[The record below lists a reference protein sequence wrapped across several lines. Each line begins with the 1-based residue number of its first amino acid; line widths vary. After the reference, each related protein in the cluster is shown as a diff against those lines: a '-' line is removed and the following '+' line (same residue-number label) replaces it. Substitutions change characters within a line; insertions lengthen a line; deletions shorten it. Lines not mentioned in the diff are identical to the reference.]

1 MGLVVLLSV
10 KMVIGQFDDEEE
22 VAEFFEFENKSDKH
36 GASTTESSDLT
47 ISLNKFNL
55 IESLDLK
62 GESEKTERSYVEGGD
77 HRSYGDDH
85 NKGGIIS
92 YGNDDKKKIQPKH
105 PGPYGPAKPNYKCKE
120 STETLFV
127 TKVDF
132 TLDEKCFTV
141 YKVECSQGYGEGKV
155 RNE

>member
-22 VAEFFEFENKSDKH
+22 VADKH
-36 GASTTESSDLT
+36 GASTTKSSDLT

>member
-22 VAEFFEFENKSDKH
+22 VADKH
-36 GASTTESSDLT
+36 GASTTKSSDLT

-155 RNE
+155 RDEQV